1 MSPQGPGEPMTER
14 TPKRRIVRRTRD
26 QNVERQLAEYEE
38 RVEDG
43 LVDESLSRA
52 ELDAIERRSRGLF
65 WPKG

>member
-1 MSPQGPGEPMTER
+1 MTER